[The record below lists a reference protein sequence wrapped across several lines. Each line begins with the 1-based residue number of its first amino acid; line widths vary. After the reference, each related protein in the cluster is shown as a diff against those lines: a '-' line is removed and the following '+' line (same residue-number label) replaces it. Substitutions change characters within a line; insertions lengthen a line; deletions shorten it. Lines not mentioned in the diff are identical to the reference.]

1 MRFLNALCVRL
12 CVGIAWERSEYMKKA
27 YLSVFAEIDYLEDE
41 DILTTSPDDG
51 VFGDQTD
58 EEGWT

>member
-12 CVGIAWERSEYMKKA
+12 CVGSAWERSEYMKKA

-41 DILTTSPDDG
+41 DILTASP

>member
-1 MRFLNALCVRL
+1 
-12 CVGIAWERSEYMKKA
+12 MKKA

-51 VFGDQTD
+51 VFGDQAD